1 MKLYYIPTTRA
12 VRPRWCL
19 EEMAIPYELV
29 RPTVAMMKEPEYRK
43 LHPHGKVP
51 VLIDGDVTIF
61 ESAAICTYL
70 ADRYPETGLAPAL
83 SMPARGYYYQWLFYA
98 VATLEPPVE
107 KFMFNV
113 LPHLPENL
121 LPKKVA
127 QECSAPE
134 AQQWFDRVS
143 QPLIDAVKNQDYLV
157 ENQFTVADIIA
168 GGVLVWALKLG
179 MLKNQPILTGYTEK
193 LMARPAFGQADEDF
207 YAKVD
212 S

>member
-29 RPTVAMMKEPEYRK
+29 RPTMAMMRESEYQK

-61 ESAAICTYL
+61 ESAAICNYL
-70 ADRYPETGLAPAL
+70 VDQYPEKRLAPAPGT
-83 SMPARGYYYQWLFYA
+83 PARAYYYQWLFYA
-98 VATLEPPVE
+98 VTTLEQPVE
-107 KFMFNV
+107 KFMFNL
-113 LPHLPENL
+113 LPNLPEKL
-121 LPKKVA
+121 LPKTVH

-134 AQQWFDRVS
+134 AQEWFDRVS
-143 QPLIDAVKNQDYLV
+143 APITAAVKNQDYLV
-157 ENQFTVADIIA
+157 DNQFTVADIIV
-168 GGVLVWALKLG
+168 GGVLVWAFKLG
-179 MLKNQPILTGYTEK
+179 MLKNQPTLNAYTEK
-193 LMARPAFGQADEDF
+193 LMARTAFQQADEDF